1 MSCVARS
8 SAISLLLTT
17 HVIFTHVN
25 MALGGICWS
34 AMRGGSGRCTELLL
48 ETSSR
53 EQCCSSYGG
62 VATAWSPEPLDS
74 GALFFWRVLGGGVP
88 CTACKESCLGV
99 QCGPEKRCQMRSG
112 RPKCVCAPKCGI
124 QQHYQHLGQ
133 DAMRSVNTLSSGS
146 RSLAMLSVCGTDGRS
161 YRNLCRLKK
170 RACRRRRS
178 ANLAVAYYGTCQ
190 TSCHSITCPSGK
202 HCLLDQNLRP
212 HCVRCTHKCSTTN
225 AVNQTARRK
234 VCGSDGVTYQSVCH
248 LREAAC
254 RRGKAIPLAYRGA
267 CKPTASCSTVRCHN
281 KQTCLRDRTSPLK
294 TTARCV
300 SCHLRICSVTAN
312 AINTDLNDNAVSVH
326 GSGENGRKRAM
337 SLAVPNRSGD
347 EDAHTSPRGLLC
359 ASNNH
364 TYTSWCHMMQDA
376 CAIGEVIETRHAGQ
390 CAQQNILV
398 EHF

>member
-1 MSCVARS
+1 MFCVGRT
-8 SAISLLLTT
+8 SAISLLLTAN
-17 HVIFTHVN
+17 VIFTHIN
-25 MALGGICWS
+25 MAIGGICWS
-34 AMRGGSGRCTELLL
+34 AIRSGSSGRCTELLL

-62 VATAWSPEPLDS
+62 VATAWSPEALDS

-88 CTACKESCLGV
+88 CTACKESCVGV

-124 QQHYQHLGQ
+124 QQHYQHVGQ
-133 DAMRSVNTLSSGS
+133 DAMRSVNTLSSGT
-146 RSLAMLSVCGTDGRS
+146 RSLAALAVCGTDGRS

-212 HCVRCTHKCSTTN
+212 HCVRCTRKCSTAN
-225 AVNQTARRK
+225 AINQTARRK
-234 VCGSDGVTYQSVCH
+234 VCGTDGITYPSVCH

-254 RRGKAIPLAYRGA
+254 RRGKAIPLAYRGT
-267 CKPTASCSTVRCHN
+267 CKRTATCSTVRCHN
-281 KQTCLRDRTSPLK
+281 KQTCLRDRTSLTK

-300 SCHLRICSVTAN
+300 SCHLRICSTATN
-312 AINTDLNDNAVSVH
+312 EINDNNAVSVRG
-326 GSGENGRKRAM
+326 GSTARKM
-337 SLAVPNRSGD
+337 SLSSVPKND
-347 EDAHTSPRGLLC
+347 VHMSPRNLLC

-376 CAIGEVIETRHAGQ
+376 CATGEVIETRHAGQ
-390 CAQQNILV
+390 CVQQNILV